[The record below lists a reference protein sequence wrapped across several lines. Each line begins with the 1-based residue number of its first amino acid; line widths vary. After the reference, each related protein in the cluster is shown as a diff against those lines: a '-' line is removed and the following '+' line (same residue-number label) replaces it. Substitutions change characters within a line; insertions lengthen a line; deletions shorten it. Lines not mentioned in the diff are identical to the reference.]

1 MTLFSPSAIEQPA
14 TISKNTPYTV
24 WKVVCSVVKE
34 AAIWEWCCSIRHDL
48 ISLSM
53 ASFKEKYWDWKEGW
67 QPGVQKC
74 ETSSIMGEERS
85 TVTVSPLVRKRSR
98 GILQSLSC
106 SQSSFTWYLVLAVWE
121 TLGKRRSSVKDID
134 CWPQCFKKWK
144 KTELLWGVRSQLI
157 ISQQH
162 FFCNLQYTDWMDM
175 KFNMCYLETFVT
187 IRCTI
192 RGTPFYLFIL

>member
-1 MTLFSPSAIEQPA
+1 
-14 TISKNTPYTV
+14 
-24 WKVVCSVVKE
+24 
-34 AAIWEWCCSIRHDL
+34 
-48 ISLSM
+48 M

-144 KTELLWGVRSQLI
+144 KNWVVVGCQINYISAALFFLTYNTQTDWIWNLICVIWKLLSQLDVQLEAHLFIYLFFKRKLSI
-157 ISQQH
+157 ISLNANWSH
-162 FFCNLQYTDWMDM
+162 GHARNTDQNSDE
-175 KFNMCYLETFVT
+175 KQVNKLCHT
-187 IRCTI
+187 IQ
-192 RGTPFYLFIL
+192 